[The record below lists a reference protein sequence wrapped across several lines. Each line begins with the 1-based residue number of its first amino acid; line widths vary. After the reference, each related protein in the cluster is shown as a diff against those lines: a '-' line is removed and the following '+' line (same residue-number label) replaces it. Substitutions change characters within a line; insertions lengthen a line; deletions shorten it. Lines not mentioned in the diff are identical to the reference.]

1 MFSFFFVNIA
11 FVIQKLSRTAK
22 PRESRKILCADGTAR
37 PAPTFDMLVP
47 SDVSQQHSLTA
58 LL

>member
-1 MFSFFFVNIA
+1 MFSFLFVNLA
-11 FVIQKLSRTAK
+11 VVLQKLSQTAT
-22 PRESRKILCADGTAR
+22 PWEDRKILCADGTVR
-37 PAPTFDMLVP
+37 PAPTFDMLVA

>member
-1 MFSFFFVNIA
+1 MLSFFFVNIA
-11 FVIQKLSRTAK
+11 VVLQKLSQPAK
-22 PRESRKILCADGTAR
+22 PRESRKILCANGTIR

-47 SDVSQQHSLTA
+47 SDVSHQHSLTA